1 MASTRKPPTKK
12 KPAAKATAKKK
23 PAAKATAKKKPA
35 AKATAKKKPAAK
47 ATAKKKPAAKATPAK
62 VTASASK
69 AERVYTVDE
78 LVKRVGGADESGA
91 RALIRGY
98 TDEDLIDLGR
108 RVATPRITTD
118 GRRLYGVVIDAVS
131 RLTPAQRALLP
142 TVTDRRIAASVG
154 ALAHGR
160 NLHQRREVELG
171 LRKTGRESAEADA
184 TALRDRARAL
194 RSQLQDVLVDL
205 LGERPEIDAAAGTI
219 SSGATLSTALE
230 NLLELLETKVLG
242 TEHRGE
248 LHPGSYG
255 KGEIASIRKTAA
267 ETRRLDDRAAAVQGV
282 AEVPQSEVDLWDGIN
297 LTLLDR
303 MVTAFERG
311 HDLEPAIPRL
321 SYLSLRTWSRRAE
334 PPVTPPGG

>member
-1 MASTRKPPTKK
+1 MASTRKPPTRK
-12 KPAAKATAKKK
+12 KPAAKAPAKKK
-23 PAAKATAKKKPA
+23 PAPKA
-35 AKATAKKKPAAK
+35 
-47 ATAKKKPAAKATPAK
+47 PAK

-69 AERVYTVDE
+69 AEHVYTVDE
-78 LVKRVGGADESGA
+78 LVKRVGGANESGA
-91 RALIRGY
+91 RALVRGY
-98 TDEDLIDLGR
+98 TDEDLIELGR

-118 GRRLYGVVIDAVS
+118 GRRLYGIVLDVVS

-171 LRKTGRESAEADA
+171 LRKTGRESAEVDA

-194 RSQLQDVLVDL
+194 RAQLQDVLVDL
-205 LGERPEIDAAAGTI
+205 LGERPEIEAAAGTI
-219 SSGATLSTALE
+219 STGATLSTALE

-242 TEHRGE
+242 TEHRAE
-248 LHPGSYG
+248 LQPGSYG
-255 KGEIASIRKTAA
+255 KSEIASIRKTAA

-282 AEVPQSEVDLWDGIN
+282 AELPQSEVDLWDGIN
-297 LTLLDR
+297 LTLLAR

-311 HDLEPAIPRL
+311 HDLDPAIPRL
-321 SYLSLRTWSRRAE
+321 TYLSLRTWSRRVE
-334 PPVTPPGG
+334 PPAPVTPPRA

>member
-1 MASTRKPPTKK
+1 MASTRKAPTKK
-12 KPAAKATAKKK
+12 KPAAKAPAKKK
-23 PAAKATAKKKPA
+23 PAAKAAPAKKKPA
-35 AKATAKKKPAAK
+35 ARAT
-47 ATAKKKPAAKATPAK
+47 AK

-69 AERVYTVDE
+69 AEHVYTVDE

-108 RVATPRITTD
+108 RVATPRIITD
-118 GRRLYGVVIDAVS
+118 GRRLYGIVLDVIS

-142 TVTDRRIAASVG
+142 TVTDARIAASVG

-160 NLHQRREVELG
+160 DLHQRREVELG

-194 RSQLQDVLVDL
+194 RAQLQEVLVDL

-219 SSGATLSTALE
+219 STGATLSTALE

-242 TEHRGE
+242 TEHRAE
-248 LHPGSYG
+248 LQPGSYG
-255 KGEIASIRKTAA
+255 KSEIASIRKTAA
-267 ETRRLDDRAAAVQGV
+267 ETRRLDERAAAVQGV

-303 MVTAFERG
+303 LVTAFERG
-311 HDLEPAIPRL
+311 HDLDPAIPRL
-321 SYLSLRTWSRRAE
+321 TYLSLRTWSRRVA
-334 PPVTPPGG
+334 PPAPVTPPRA

>member
-1 MASTRKPPTKK
+1 MASTRKAPTKK
-12 KPAAKATAKKK
+12 KPAAKAPAKKK
-23 PAAKATAKKKPA
+23 PAAKAAPAKKKPA
-35 AKATAKKKPAAK
+35 ARAT
-47 ATAKKKPAAKATPAK
+47 AK

-69 AERVYTVDE
+69 AEHVYTVDE

-108 RVATPRITTD
+108 RVATPRIITD
-118 GRRLYGVVIDAVS
+118 GRRLYGIVLDVIS

-142 TVTDRRIAASVG
+142 TVTDARIAASVG

-160 NLHQRREVELG
+160 DLHQRREVELG
-171 LRKTGRESAEADA
+171 LRKTGRESAEVDA

-194 RSQLQDVLVDL
+194 RAQLQDVLVDL
-205 LGERPEIDAAAGTI
+205 LGERPEIEAAAGTI
-219 SSGATLSTALE
+219 STGATLSTALE

-242 TEHRGE
+242 TEHRAE
-248 LHPGSYG
+248 LQPGSYG
-255 KGEIASIRKTAA
+255 KSEIASIRKTAA

-282 AEVPQSEVDLWDGIN
+282 AELPQSEVDLWDGIN
-297 LTLLDR
+297 LTLLAR

-311 HDLEPAIPRL
+311 HDLDPAIPRL
-321 SYLSLRTWSRRAE
+321 TYLSLRTWSRRVA
-334 PPVTPPGG
+334 PPAPVTPPRA

>member
-1 MASTRKPPTKK
+1 M
-12 KPAAKATAKKK
+12 
-23 PAAKATAKKKPA
+23 
-35 AKATAKKKPAAK
+35 
-47 ATAKKKPAAKATPAK
+47 
-62 VTASASK
+62 
-69 AERVYTVDE
+69 
-78 LVKRVGGADESGA
+78 KRVGGANESGA

-108 RVATPRITTD
+108 RVATPRIITD
-118 GRRLYGVVIDAVS
+118 GRRLYGIVLDVIS

-142 TVTDRRIAASVG
+142 TVTDARIAASVG

-160 NLHQRREVELG
+160 DLHQRREVELG

-194 RSQLQDVLVDL
+194 RAQLQEVLVDL

-219 SSGATLSTALE
+219 STGATLSTALE

-242 TEHRGE
+242 TEHRAE
-248 LHPGSYG
+248 LQPGSYG
-255 KGEIASIRKTAA
+255 KSEIASIRKTAA
-267 ETRRLDDRAAAVQGV
+267 ETRRLDERAAAVQGV

-303 MVTAFERG
+303 LVTAFERG
-311 HDLEPAIPRL
+311 HDLDPAIPRL
-321 SYLSLRTWSRRAE
+321 TYLSLRTWSRRVE
-334 PPVTPPGG
+334 PPAPVTPPRA

>member
-12 KPAAKATAKKK
+12 KPAPKAKAPAKKKPAPKAKAPAKKK
-23 PAAKATAKKKPA
+23 PAAKAAPAKKKPA
-35 AKATAKKKPAAK
+35 ARPA
-47 ATAKKKPAAKATPAK
+47 PAK

-91 RALIRGY
+91 RALVRGY
-98 TDEDLIDLGR
+98 TDEDLIELGR

-118 GRRLYGVVIDAVS
+118 GRRLYGVVLDAVG

-160 NLHQRREVELG
+160 DLHQRREVELG
-171 LRKTGRESAEADA
+171 LRKTGKESAEADA

-194 RSQLQDVLVDL
+194 RAQLQDVLVNL
-205 LGERPEIDAAAGTI
+205 LGERPEIEAAAGTI
-219 SSGATLSTALE
+219 STGATLSTALE

-242 TEHRGE
+242 TEHRAE
-248 LHPGSYG
+248 LQPGSYG
-255 KGEIASIRKTAA
+255 KREIASIRKTAT

-282 AEVPQSEVDLWDGIN
+282 AELPQSEVDLWDGIN

-311 HDLEPAIPRL
+311 HDLDPAIPRL
-321 SYLSLRTWSRRAE
+321 TYLSLRTWSRRVE
-334 PPVTPPGG
+334 PPAPVTPPRG